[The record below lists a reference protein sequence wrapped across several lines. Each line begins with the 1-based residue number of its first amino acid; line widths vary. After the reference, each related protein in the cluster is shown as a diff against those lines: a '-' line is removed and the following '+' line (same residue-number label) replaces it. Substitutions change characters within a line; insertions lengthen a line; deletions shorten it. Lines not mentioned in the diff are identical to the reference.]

1 MGSIDSHAFVRRAR
15 PILWKRDYEAAKG
28 QLLLI
33 AKGADGDERFLALLS
48 ELTNYERRNPSVEL
62 ARVVEWAECVF
73 VPVLRIGSDPT
84 RRWSD
89 GDAVKW
95 AGQLDPG

>member
-1 MGSIDSHAFVRRAR
+1 MGSIDSRAFARRAR

-33 AKGADGDERFLALLS
+33 GKGAEADERFMALLS
-48 ELTNYERRNPSVEL
+48 ELTDFERRNPSVEL
-62 ARVVEWAECVF
+62 TRFVEWAECVF
-73 VPVLRIGSDPT
+73 VPVLRVGAEPA

-89 GDAVKW
+89 GSV
-95 AGQLDPG
+95 

>member
-1 MGSIDSHAFVRRAR
+1 MGSIDSHAFARKAR

-28 QLLLI
+28 QLRSI
-33 AKGADGDERFLALLS
+33 AKGMDGDERFLALLS
-48 ELTNYERRNPSVEL
+48 ELTDFERRNPSVEL

-73 VPVLRIGSDPT
+73 VPDLRIGSDPA

-89 GDAVKW
+89 GT
-95 AGQLDPG
+95 P